1 MLIAIVTVLEYD
13 IGGLTILAT
22 NPIWVIKTRM
32 LSTGSHVPGAYKS
45 FTSGA
50 RQIFETEGV
59 IGFYRG
65 LIPALF
71 GVSHGALQFM
81 AYERL
86 KAYRAR
92 AKGSGFSV
100 SGDRGHF
107 GRNESLGNIDYFV
120 LSTIS
125 KSFAGC
131 VTYPYQVLRSRLQT
145 YDAHLV
151 YRGAIDAISQIWGKE
166 GIAGFYKGLVPN
178 VLRVLPGTWV
188 TFLVYENVKSHLT
201 RTAVNI

>member
-1 MLIAIVTVLEYD
+1 
-13 IGGLTILAT
+13 
-22 NPIWVIKTRM
+22 M
-32 LSTGSHVPGAYKS
+32 LSTGSHVPGAYQS

-50 RQIFETEGV
+50 RQILETEGV
-59 IGFYRG
+59 MGFYRG

-86 KAYRAR
+86 KTYRAR
-92 AKGSGFSV
+92 AKKGFGFS
-100 SGDRGHF
+100 GDNGHSRF
-107 GRNESLGNIDYFV
+107 ERKQSLGNLDYFI

-131 VTYPYQVLRSRLQT
+131 VTYPYQVLRSRLQA

-151 YRGAIDAISQIWGKE
+151 YRGAIDAIVQIWAKE

-188 TFLVYENVKSHLT
+188 TFLVYENVKIHLT
-201 RTAVNI
+201 KRAVDI